1 MNSPAS
7 RLVRSSRLAPGTL
20 RGAALWIFIA
30 VTLLPSLSAQTLY
43 WDRNGATA
51 GAGVTPTGNWNTA
64 GAANWST
71 SALGTV
77 ATANWTSGRDAVF
90 SAGTDATGTY
100 TVTLGASMN
109 VGNLTFQEGTP
120 TITAN
125 TLTFNRVGGSTVDVA
140 SGRTATVNSILG
152 GSVALTKTGAGTFV
166 TGGSGSNTH
175 SGAVTINGGVFEI
188 AKTAYVGGIN
198 NSAAVTVAGGATLR
212 LNGSAA
218 YTQETI
224 GSLSGAG
231 TVTNVGAAAVNFVIS
246 GAASTTFSGTI
257 SDGANDLI
265 LIKNT
270 GAGTLTLSGTNTY
283 DGATTISTG
292 AINIQNASAL
302 GSTAAGT
309 TVASGA
315 ALELQNNIA
324 VGAETLSLAGT
335 GLSNNGALRNVSGT
349 NSFAGAV
356 TLSAASEIQ
365 SDAGSLSLAGAV
377 NAGNLNL
384 TVDGAGT
391 TSLSGV
397 VGLGTG
403 SLVKNG
409 SGTLNLTGT
418 AANTFTG
425 ALAVNDGTVQ
435 LAKTG
440 AVNAVGGTSV
450 VIGDGVGGT
459 STAQLTLGAYQQIR
473 DDAAVTVAFDGRLNL
488 NNFSERIDTIAG
500 TGLIDL
506 STSGFL
512 TVGANGGSSSYDGT
526 VTGSGTLIKEGA
538 GSLTFNSNISYT
550 GNLTLA
556 GGTLALNGT
565 SLTLGT
571 LHITGNSIL
580 DFGNSSASIL
590 NATTFIIDPGAS
602 LTITNWV
609 HTVDFFYATNWTG
622 GTVDVRNA
630 APMNQITFT
639 GNAAADTVWQSWD
652 RQITPAPE
660 PATYGLIFIGAAL
673 GLVVWQRRRAT
684 VAVAAA
690 ARP

>member
-1 MNSPAS
+1 MKPSAAPALEP
-7 RLVRSSRLAPGTL
+7 RPARGLL
-20 RGAALWIFIA
+20 RGVGVWLVA
-30 VTLLPSLSAQTLY
+30 VVVLVPSLSAQTLY

-51 GAGVTPTGNWNTA
+51 GAGVTPTGNWNTT

-100 TVTLGASMN
+100 TVTLGAAMN
-109 VGNLTFQEGTP
+109 VGNLTFEEGTT
-120 TITAN
+120 TITAS
-125 TLTFNRVGGSTVDVA
+125 TLNLTRVGGSTINVA

-152 GSVALTKTGAGTFV
+152 GSVALTKTGAGTFI

-175 SGAVTINGGVFEI
+175 TGAVNINAGVFEI
-188 AKTAYVGGIN
+188 AKTAFVGGIN
-198 NSAAVTVAGGATLR
+198 NSAAVSVAGGATLR

-231 TVTNVGAAAVNFVIS
+231 TVTNVGAAAVNLVVA

-257 SDGANDLI
+257 TDGTNALV

-270 GAGTLTLSGTNTY
+270 GTGTLTLSGANSY
-283 DGATTISTG
+283 DGATTISAG
-292 AINIQNASAL
+292 AINIQHASAL

-309 TVASGA
+309 TVDSGA
-315 ALELQNNIA
+315 ALEVQNNIA

-335 GLSNNGALRNVSGT
+335 GLSGNGALRNISGT
-349 NSFAGAV
+349 NSLAGAV
-356 TLSAASEIQ
+356 TLSAATELQ
-365 SDAGSLSLAGAV
+365 SDAGSLTLSGAV
-377 NAGNLNL
+377 SAGNLNL
-384 TVDGAGT
+384 TVDGAGNT
-391 TSLSGV
+391 TLSGV

-403 SLVKNG
+403 ALTKNG
-409 SGTLNLTGT
+409 SGTLNLTGA

-440 AVNAVGGTSV
+440 AVNAVGGTTV
-450 VIGDGVGGT
+450 AVGDGVGAA
-459 STAQLTLGAYQQIR
+459 SSAQLTLGAYQQIR
-473 DDAAVTVAFDGRLNL
+473 DDAAVTIAADGRLNL
-488 NNFSERIDTIAG
+488 NNFSERIDTVAG

-506 STSGFL
+506 ATSGFL
-512 TVGANGGSSSYDGT
+512 TVGANGGSSSYSGT

-538 GSLTFNSNISYT
+538 GSLTFNSAVSYA

-556 GGTLALNGT
+556 AGTLALNGT

-580 DFGNSSASIL
+580 DFGNSSASVL
-590 NATTFIIDPGAS
+590 SATTFIIDAGVT

-609 HTVDFFYATNWTG
+609 HMVDFFYATNWTG
-622 GTVDVRNA
+622 GTFDVRNA
-630 APMNQITFT
+630 APMNQITFS

-660 PATYGLIFIGAAL
+660 PATYGMILVGAAL
-673 GLVVWQRRRAT
+673 GLVAWQRRRA
-684 VAVAAA
+684 ALA
-690 ARP
+690 ARA